1 MLQFDEDLRSGEW
14 HSAMGGFMGEVIVEL
29 GFEEWCG
36 DSQIDKKEKSVFLV
50 KWMEYGKDRV
60 KWI

>member
-14 HSAMGGFMGEVIVEL
+14 HSATEGFMGEVIVEL
-29 GFEEWCG
+29 GFAEWFG
-36 DSQIDKKEKSVFLV
+36 DSQIDKKEKNVFLV
-50 KWMEYGKDRV
+50 KWMEYGKGRV